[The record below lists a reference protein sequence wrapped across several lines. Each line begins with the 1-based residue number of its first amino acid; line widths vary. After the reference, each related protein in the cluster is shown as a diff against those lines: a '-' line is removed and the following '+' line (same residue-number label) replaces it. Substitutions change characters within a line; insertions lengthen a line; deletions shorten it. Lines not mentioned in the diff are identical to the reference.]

1 VVTADDLKRRAAEQG
16 VEHIQSGMVV
26 GLGSGST
33 AALAIEALG
42 RRLTRGELRDV
53 VGVPT
58 SIRTKALAESLG
70 IPLTTL
76 DDRQQL
82 DLTIDGADE
91 VAPNG
96 DLIKGGGGALLWE
109 KIVGVASRR
118 YVIVVD
124 ESKVVRIL
132 GERFPLPVE
141 VVPFGWRTHLD
152 AIVALGA
159 TPALRLGDGGA
170 PFVTDAG
177 NYLLDCRFRAG
188 IVDPREVDRVLCD
201 RPGVV
206 ETGLFLG
213 MAPEVIVGR
222 NEPT

>member
-1 VVTADDLKRRAAEQG
+1 VATADDLKRRAAEQG
-16 VEHIQSGMVV
+16 VQRIESGMLV

-33 AALAIEALG
+33 ATLAIEALG
-42 RRLTRGELRDV
+42 QKLARGELRDI

-58 SIRTKALAESLG
+58 SIRTKALAEALG

-76 DDRQQL
+76 DDRQHL

-91 VAPNG
+91 ADPRG

-109 KIVGVASRR
+109 KIVAVASRR

-124 ESKVVRIL
+124 ETKVVRVL

-159 TPALRLGDGGA
+159 TPSLRVGGSGQ

-177 NYLLDCRFRAG
+177 NYLIDCRFPNGMA
-188 IVDPREVDRVLCD
+188 DPRQVDRVLRD

-222 NEPT
+222 SGSA

>member
-1 VVTADDLKRRAAEQG
+1 MAAADALKRRAAEQG
-16 VEHIQSGMVV
+16 VERIESGMVV
-26 GLGSGST
+26 GLGTGST
-33 AALAIEALG
+33 ATLAIEIIG
-42 RRLTRGELRDV
+42 QRLARGELHDI

-58 SIRTKALAESLG
+58 SVRTQALAESLG

-76 DDRQQL
+76 DDHQHI

-141 VVPFGWRTHLD
+141 VVPFGWRTHLE

-159 TPALRLGDGGA
+159 TPSLRLAEGGT

-188 IVDPREVDRVLCD
+188 VVDPPEVDRVLCA

-222 NEPT
+222 NESA

>member
-1 VVTADDLKRRAAEQG
+1 VAADDLKRRAAEQG
-16 VEHIQSGMVV
+16 VQRIESGMLV

-33 AALAIEALG
+33 ATLAIEALG
-42 RRLTRGELRDV
+42 RKLASGELRDI

-58 SIRTKALAESLG
+58 SIRTKALAEALG

-76 DDRQQL
+76 DDRQHL

-91 VAPNG
+91 ADPRG

-109 KIVGVASRR
+109 KIVAVASRR

-124 ESKVVRIL
+124 ETKVVRVL
-132 GERFPLPVE
+132 GERFSLPVE

-159 TPALRLGDGGA
+159 TPSLRVGGSGQ

-177 NYLLDCRFRAG
+177 NYLIDCRFPNGMA
-188 IVDPREVDRVLCD
+188 DPRQVDRVLRD

-222 NEPT
+222 SGSA

>member
-1 VVTADDLKRRAAEQG
+1 VAADDLKRRAAEQG
-16 VEHIQSGMVV
+16 VQRIESGMLV

-33 AALAIEALG
+33 ATLAIEALG
-42 RRLTRGELRDV
+42 RKLASGELRDI

-58 SIRTKALAESLG
+58 SIRTKALAEALG

-76 DDRQQL
+76 DDRQHL

-91 VAPNG
+91 ADPRG

-109 KIVGVASRR
+109 KIVAVASRR

-124 ESKVVRIL
+124 ETKVVRVL

-159 TPALRLGDGGA
+159 TPSLRVGGSGQ

-177 NYLLDCRFRAG
+177 NYLIDCRFPNGMA
-188 IVDPREVDRVLCD
+188 DPRQVDRVLRD

-222 NEPT
+222 SGSA